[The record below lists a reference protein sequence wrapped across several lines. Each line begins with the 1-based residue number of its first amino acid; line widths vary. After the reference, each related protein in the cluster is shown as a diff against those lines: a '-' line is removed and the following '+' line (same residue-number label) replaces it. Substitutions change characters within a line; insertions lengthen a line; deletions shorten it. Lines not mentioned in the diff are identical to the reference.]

1 MDQVNAGAVHAET
14 DANDARVARLIAD
27 APSGLVVDLGLIDDW
42 LVRLG
47 TDHEQQPPYVQSPNL
62 NEGES
67 EKYRRE
73 SAMVAA
79 GLASLAAGR
88 IVDRGAGSAPRAINP
103 RVWRS
108 DSLCVRRSMRAPARH
123 PQALARGIPKQAPWT
138 FATSRS

>member
-1 MDQVNAGAVHAET
+1 MDQVNKGAVHAET

-27 APSGLVVDLGLIDDW
+27 APPGMVVDIGLIDDW

-62 NEGES
+62 NESES

-88 IVDRGAGSAPRAINP
+88 IVDSTDVDAWIDSIGTRDERPIPRP
-103 RVWRS
+103 RR
-108 DSLCVRRSMRAPARH
+108 
-123 PQALARGIPKQAPWT
+123 
-138 FATSRS
+138 